1 VLFGIMPT
9 ELIVLFLVII
19 AVIGVYYILK
29 TAKTLLINTIVGFII
44 LVIANMGFN
53 MNVPYN
59 IQVLLVVALGGIPG
73 AVLVILLHAFQIAF

>member
-1 VLFGIMPT
+1 MPT

-29 TAKTLLINTIVGFII
+29 TAKTLLINTIVGLII
-44 LVIANMGFN
+44 LVIANVGFN

-59 IQVLLVVALGGIPG
+59 IQVLLVVALGGVPG

>member
-1 VLFGIMPT
+1 MST

-29 TAKTLLINTIVGFII
+29 TAKTLLVNTIVGLII

-73 AVLVILLHAFQIAF
+73 AVLVILLHAFKIAFL

>member
-19 AVIGVYYILK
+19 AVIGVYFILK
-29 TAKTLLINTIVGFII
+29 TAKTLLVNTIVGLII
-44 LVIANMGFN
+44 LVIANVGFN

-59 IQVLLVVALGGIPG
+59 IQVLLVVALGGVPG

>member
-1 VLFGIMPT
+1 MPT

-29 TAKTLLINTIVGFII
+29 TAKTLLINTIVGLII
-44 LVIANMGFN
+44 LVIANVGFN